1 MASTDGDL
9 ANEAQLS
16 NEMSRGTQAREIL
29 EHDLMREAFEV
40 IEAKAIKEWKSN
52 ESLEGRE
59 KCHLMLKAME
69 QLKGHLSEVMLT
81 GRLASLQLEARRN
94 RIQKLKEWISDF

>member
-1 MASTDGDL
+1 MASSDGAI

-16 NEMSRGTQAREIL
+16 KEMTRGQQARELL
-29 EHDLMREAFEV
+29 EHELMREAFEA
-40 IEAKAIKEWKSN
+40 IEAKVISEWKTN
-52 ESLEGRE
+52 ENQEGRE

-81 GRLASLQLEARRN
+81 GRLASLQLEARRS
-94 RIQKLKEWISDF
+94 RVQKLREWISEY